1 MLRLERRPEASQA
14 MSYLSPLIAIVLML
28 IGGLLLFTALG
39 KDPIEGFRVFFINP
53 INDSYGVS
61 ELFLKA
67 TPLMLCAIGLAVGFR
82 ANVWNIGA
90 EGQLIVG
97 AVAASAV
104 ALYFYESESS
114 QWLVLGLMV
123 VAGAI
128 GGMLWATIPALLKI
142 RFNTNEILVSLM
154 LVYVAQLLVS
164 WLVHGPMMDPDGFNF
179 PQSRLFD
186 DSALLP
192 ILVEG
197 TRLNLAFGFAVSALL
212 VGYIF
217 MYRSFAGFQMQVA
230 GYAKDAARYAGFS
243 AQRMIWIGLLSGGA
257 MAGLA
262 GMSEVAGPMGQI
274 TEHVSNN
281 YGFAAII
288 VAFVAR
294 LNPVGIFFASLLMA
308 LLYLGGEQA
317 QQYLALPSSISNVFQ
332 GMLLMFLLGSDVF
345 INYRLRWK
353 EAVA

>member
-1 MLRLERRPEASQA
+1 MLRLERRPEASHL
-14 MSYLSPLIAIVLML
+14 MSYASPLIAIGLML
-28 IGGLLLFTALG
+28 IGGLVLFTLLG
-39 KDPIEGFRVFFINP
+39 KNPLEGFKVFFLNP
-53 INDSYGVS
+53 ISDWYGVS
-61 ELFLKA
+61 ELLLKA
-67 TPLMLCAIGLAVGFR
+67 TPLMLIAVGLAVGFR

-97 AVAASAV
+97 GITASAV
-104 ALYFYESESS
+104 ALQFHESEGAH
-114 QWLVLGLMV
+114 VLILMV
-123 VAGAI
+123 LAGGV
-128 GGMLWATIPALLKI
+128 GGMLWAAIPAFLKT

-179 PQSRLFD
+179 PQSRMFED
-186 DSALLP
+186 PALLP
-192 ILVEG
+192 LLSEG
-197 TRLNLAFGFAVSALL
+197 NRLNLAFFFALAALL
-212 VGYIF
+212 VGYVF

-230 GYAKDAARYAGFS
+230 GFAKNAARYAGFS
-243 AQRMIWIGLLSGGA
+243 AKRMVWIGLLSGGA

-262 GMSEVAGPMGQI
+262 GMAEVAGPMGQI

-317 QQYLALPSSISNVFQ
+317 QQYMNLPSSISNVFQ
-332 GMLLMFLLGSDVF
+332 GMLLLFLLGSDVF
-345 INYRLRWK
+345 INYRVRWK

>member
-1 MLRLERRPEASQA
+1 MIKLERRPEASQL
-14 MSYLSPLIAIVLML
+14 MSYASPLIAIVLML
-28 IGGLLLFTALG
+28 IGGLFLFTFLG
-39 KDPIEGFRVFFINP
+39 KNPLEGFKVFFINP
-53 INDSYGVS
+53 ISDLYGLS

-67 TPLMLCAIGLAVGFR
+67 TPLMLIAIGLAVGFR

-97 AVAASAV
+97 GIAASAV
-104 ALYFYESESS
+104 ALYFHESEGAHV
-114 QWLVLGLMV
+114 LVLMII
-123 VAGAI
+123 AGGI
-128 GGMLWATIPALLKI
+128 GGMLWAAIPAYLKT

-179 PQSRLFD
+179 PQSRMFG
-186 DSALLP
+186 DSARLPLL
-192 ILVEG
+192 ISG
-197 TRLNLAFGFAVSALL
+197 NRLNLALGFAIGALL

-217 MYRSFAGFQMQVA
+217 MFRSFVGFQMQVA

-243 AQRMIWIGLLSGGA
+243 AKRMIWIGLLSGGG

-317 QQYLALPSSISNVFQ
+317 QQYMNLPSSISNVFQ
-332 GMLLMFLLGSDVF
+332 GMLLMFLLGSDVL
-345 INYRLRWK
+345 INYRVRWK
-353 EAVA
+353 EATT

>member
-1 MLRLERRPEASQA
+1 MIRLERRPEASQL
-14 MSYLSPLIAIVLML
+14 MSYASPLIAIVLML
-28 IGGLLLFTALG
+28 IGGLLLFAFLG
-39 KDPIEGFRVFFINP
+39 KNPLEGFKVFFINP
-53 INDSYGVS
+53 ISDIYGIS
-61 ELFLKA
+61 ELLLKA
-67 TPLMLCAIGLAVGFR
+67 TPLMLIAVGLAVGFR

-97 AVAASAV
+97 GIAASAV
-104 ALYFYESESS
+104 ALYFYESEGIH
-114 QWLVLGLMV
+114 VLILMV
-123 VAGAI
+123 IAGAI
-128 GGMLWATIPALLKI
+128 GGMLWAAIPAFLKT

-179 PQSRLFD
+179 PQSRMFED
-186 DSALLP
+186 PALLP
-192 ILVEG
+192 LFSDEN
-197 TRLNLAFGFAVSALL
+197 RLNFAFAMAIGALL

-243 AQRMIWIGLLSGGA
+243 AKRMIWIGLLSGGG

-262 GMSEVAGPMGQI
+262 GMSEVAGPMGQL
-274 TEHVSNN
+274 TEHVSND

-345 INYRLRWK
+345 INYRIRWK
-353 EAVA
+353 EATA

>member
-1 MLRLERRPEASQA
+1 MLRFERRPEASRL
-14 MSYLSPLIAIVLML
+14 MSYASPLIATVLML
-28 IGGLLLFTALG
+28 IGGLLLFIALG
-39 KDPIEGFRVFFINP
+39 RDPIEGFRVFFILP
-53 INDSYGVS
+53 VSDSYGIS

-104 ALYFYESESS
+104 ALYFYESGGG
-114 QWLVLGLMV
+114 QVLILMV
-123 VAGAI
+123 IAGAI
-128 GGMLWATIPALLKI
+128 GGMLWAAIPAFLKI

-179 PQSRLFD
+179 PQSRLFEE
-186 DSALLP
+186 SALLP

-197 TRLNLAFGFAVSALL
+197 TRLNLAFGFAVTALL
-212 VGYIF
+212 VGYVF

-230 GYAKDAARYAGFS
+230 GYARDAARYAGFS
-243 AQRMIWIGLLSGGA
+243 AKRMIWIGLLSGGA

-262 GMSEVAGPMGQI
+262 GMSEVSGPMGQI
-274 TEHVSNN
+274 TGHVSNN

-345 INYRLRWK
+345 INYRIRWK

>member
-1 MLRLERRPEASQA
+1 MIRLEPRAEASEV
-14 MSYLSPLIAIVLML
+14 MSYASPLIAIVLML
-28 IGGLLLFTALG
+28 IGGLLLFTFLG
-39 KDPIEGFRVFFINP
+39 KNPIEGFKIFFINP
-53 INDSYGVS
+53 ISDLYGVS

-67 TPLMLCAIGLAVGFR
+67 TPLMLVAIGLAVGFR

-90 EGQLIVG
+90 EGQLIAG
-97 AVAASAV
+97 GVAASAV
-104 ALYFYESESS
+104 ALYFYESEGAHI
-114 QWLVLGLMV
+114 LILMV
-123 VAGAI
+123 LAGAI
-128 GGMLWATIPALLKI
+128 GGMLWAAIPAFLKTQ
-142 RFNTNEILVSLM
+142 FNTNEILVSLM
-154 LVYVAQLLVS
+154 LVYVAQLMVS

-179 PQSRLFD
+179 PQSRLFE

-192 ILVEG
+192 LMIEG
-197 TRLNLAFGFAVSALL
+197 TRLNFAFTFAIGALL

-230 GYAKDAARYAGFS
+230 GYARDAARYAGFS
-243 AQRMIWIGLLSGGA
+243 AKRMIWIGLMSGGG

-274 TEHVSNN
+274 TDHVSNN

-317 QQYLALPSSISNVFQ
+317 QQYMNLPSSISNVFQ
-332 GMLLMFLLGSDVF
+332 GMLLLFLLGSDVF
-345 INYRLRWK
+345 INYRVRWK
-353 EAVA
+353 EATV